1 MPSNIRVRK
10 KAGRKNNSTD
20 INLLVNTET
29 NDVYYEWDRN
39 KIVKALREEGGV
51 GERTAKNIAKAVEQR
66 VLDSGIEKITTSLI
80 RELVDNELFELG
92 YQKKLEKQASISL
105 PKSDIEELM
114 FSKSQENSN
123 IGTNNPE
130 AIQFSLSETAL
141 KQYALQEVF
150 SEEVAE
156 AHKTGMVHLHDLGH
170 PTRIYA
176 FSSNTKLHVKIG
188 DVVKEMTMEELY
200 DFVIDEPTTQMN
212 ETQRAKSCEN
222 LDLYVLDRN
231 KWVKLKRVI
240 YSDEVKDMVEFKVG
254 GYVVKVT
261 SDHGCVVKRG
271 NKTIITR
278 ADEIKD
284 TDKFMYVM
292 KESVD
297 GNMSDL
303 QEKV

>member
-1 MPSNIRVRK
+1 MPSNIKVRK
-10 KAGRKNNSTD
+10 KTTRKNNSTD

-29 NDVYYEWDRN
+29 DDVYFEWDRH
-39 KIVKALREEGGV
+39 KIVNALREEGGV
-51 GERTAKNIAKAVEQR
+51 GERTAKNIAKSVEQR
-66 VLDSGIEKITTSLI
+66 VMDSGIKKITTSLI

-105 PKSDIEELM
+105 PKSDIEELI

-156 AHKTGMVHLHDLGH
+156 AHRTGKVHVHDLGH

-176 FSSNTKLHVKIG
+176 FSKDTKLIVKIDG
-188 DVVKEMTMEELY
+188 DIREMTLEELY
-200 DFVIDEPTTQMN
+200 DCVDGISLQIN
-212 ETQRAKSCEN
+212 ETQHTKECSHS
-222 LDLYVLDRN
+222 DMFVLDRN
-231 KWVKLKRVI
+231 DWVKLNRVI
-240 YSDEVKDMVEFKVG
+240 FSDEVKDMVEFSVG
-254 GYVVKVT
+254 GHIVKVT
-261 SDHGCVVKRG
+261 SDHGCVVKR
-271 NKTIITR
+271 NNRVIITR
-278 ADEIKD
+278 ADEVKN
-284 TDKFMYVM
+284 TDEFMYVM

-297 GNMSDL
+297 GNMPNM
-303 QEKV
+303 QEKI